1 MADDFPVLPDQLS
14 DAWLT
19 TTLRASG
26 ALGEDRWVSGFDIT
40 PVGVG
45 TGLLGMVMRIHVR
58 YAGGTPAS
66 EPASLVV
73 KFAHPVEGNRA
84 IAMNTDMYEREVSFF
99 HHIADSV
106 DVPKPFCHFAAVTP
120 ATGQNIVLLED
131 LAAYRA
137 GDQVAGVTPD
147 DAKLIIDAIAPLHAT
162 YWGNCHIPLLD
173 GFMRIDSSYA
183 EKFPPSVHAT
193 WQRCVELF
201 ADVIAP
207 DVLPHLARYVEHLPA
222 LHALMGR
229 RTQTVVHGD
238 VRLDNVMFGGAPG
251 QHPVM
256 MVDWQAI
263 MVSNPMHDLSYL
275 LSQSLDV
282 ELRRAHEAELVEYYH
297 RAITSLGVRD
307 VTLQECW
314 DGYDV
319 GALFLLSYPLIIGG
333 FCDMDDPRGVELAR
347 AVLRRSSA
355 TVSDRGLVR
364 LLDA

>member
-1 MADDFPVLPDQLS
+1 MANDFPALPDELT
-14 DAWLT
+14 DVWLT
-19 TTLRASG
+19 ATLRGSG
-26 ALGEDRWVSGFDIT
+26 ALGPDRWVSGFDVT

-45 TGLLGMVMRIHVR
+45 TGLLGMVMRIHLR
-58 YAGGTPAS
+58 YDGGTPGD
-66 EPASLVV
+66 EPSSLVV

-84 IAMNTDMYEREVSFF
+84 IAMNTNMYEREVSFF
-99 HHIADSV
+99 HNIADSV
-106 DVPKPFCHFAAVTP
+106 DVPKPFCHYAAVNS

-131 LAAYRA
+131 LGAYRA
-137 GDQVAGVTPD
+137 GDQVAGVTAD
-147 DAKLIIDAIAPLHAT
+147 DVKLIIDAIAPLHAK
-162 YWGNCHIPLLD
+162 YWGNCDIPLLAD
-173 GFMRIDSSYA
+173 FMRIDSSYA
-183 EKFPPSVHAT
+183 EKFPPSVHGT
-193 WQRCVELF
+193 WERGVELF

-207 DVLPHLARYVEHLPA
+207 DVLAHVPNYVEHLPA
-222 LHALMGR
+222 LHAAMGR

-282 ELRRAHEAELVEYYH
+282 ELRRRHETELVEYYH
-297 RAITSLGVRD
+297 QTVTSLGVSD
-307 VTLQECW
+307 FSLEECW

-319 GALFLLSYPLIIGG
+319 GTLFLFSYPLIIGG

-347 AVLRRSSA
+347 AVLARSSA

-364 LLDA
+364 LLD